1 MLIGRNDNIAHKG
14 KVYHV
19 QTEDSGP
26 NRPHIITLLY
36 YGGNII
42 SSKKTSYADIVN
54 SEFMED
60 VVRGLMDEQHA
71 QMIKALK
78 SGAFDK
84 PGVQPEEKTVDAVV
98 INAPVSEEKQKE

>member
-1 MLIGRNDNIAHKG
+1 MLLGKNTNVVHNG

-19 QTEDSGP
+19 QTEDSGV

-36 YGGNII
+36 HGGNIMA
-42 SSKKTSYADIVN
+42 SKKTSYADIVN

-60 VVRGLMDEQHA
+60 VVRDLMDEQHD
-71 QMIKALK
+71 QMIKVLK

-84 PGVQPEEKTVDAVV
+84 PGGQHKEKTVDAVV
-98 INAPVSEEKQKE
+98 INAPVSEKK

>member
-78 SGAFDK
+78 SDAFDK
-84 PGVQPEEKTVDAVV
+84 PAGPPKEKTVDAVV

>member
-1 MLIGRNDNIAHKG
+1 MLLGKNTNVVHNG

-19 QTEDSGP
+19 QTEDSGV

-36 YGGNII
+36 HGGNIMA
-42 SSKKTSYADIVN
+42 SKKTSYADIVN

-60 VVRGLMDEQHA
+60 VVRDLMDEQHD

-84 PGVQPEEKTVDAVV
+84 PGGQPKEKTVDAVV
-98 INAPVSEEKQKE
+98 LKPPVSKEK

>member
-1 MLIGRNDNIAHKG
+1 MLVGRNDNIAHNG

-19 QTEDSGP
+19 
-26 NRPHIITLLY
+26 HIITLLY
-36 YGGNII
+36 YGGNIL
-42 SSKKTSYADIVN
+42 SSKKTSYADIVS

-60 VVRGLMDEQHA
+60 VVRDLMDEQHE

-84 PGVQPEEKTVDAVV
+84 PGGQSKDKTVDAVV
-98 INAPVSEEKQKE
+98 LNTPAP

>member
-1 MLIGRNDNIAHKG
+1 MLIGRNDNIPHKG

-42 SSKKTSYADIVN
+42 SSKKTSYADIVS

-60 VVRGLMDEQHA
+60 VVRDLMDEQHE

-84 PGVQPEEKTVDAVV
+84 PAVQSKDKTIDAVV
-98 INAPVSEEKQKE
+98 LNTPVSEEK